1 MESTCTHTRVGRKW
15 EWDEVRD
22 EGIKS
27 IVLSFCS
34 HVPMI
39 VFRVGLM
46 DWWMGGLIL
55 KE

>member
-1 MESTCTHTRVGRKW
+1 MESTHIRVGRKW
-15 EWDEVRD
+15 EWDEVRRD

-46 DWWMGGLIL
+46 D
-55 KE
+55 

>member
-1 MESTCTHTRVGRKW
+1 MEITRTTREHVGRKW

-39 VFRVGLM
+39 VFGVLGLV
-46 DWWMGGLIL
+46 D
-55 KE
+55 